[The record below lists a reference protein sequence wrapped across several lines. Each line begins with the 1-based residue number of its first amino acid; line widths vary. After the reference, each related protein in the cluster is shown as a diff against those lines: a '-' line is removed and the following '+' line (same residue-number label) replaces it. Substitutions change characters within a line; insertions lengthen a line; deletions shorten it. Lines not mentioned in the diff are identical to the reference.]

1 VFFFKNKRFHGKEGL
16 IYATANE
23 GGVKPG
29 QALRSGNRDIHQ
41 VFGVDFVTA
50 PETLDHTM
58 ENTRSRN
65 QPFRLTSRD
74 SAPSAHGRPEEL
86 PPQLTITF
94 HQMNEMK
101 RKLTGKVALITGA
114 SAGIGQACAR
124 ALAEEG
130 ANLVLTA
137 RRRDRLDALAK
148 ESAASG
154 VETAI
159 VTGDAR
165 EEETAR
171 QSCAAAKDKWGR
183 LDILISNT
191 GIGNYKNLV
200 DTSAEEYDEMMDT
213 NVRSTFLFARH
224 AVPLMLA
231 QKSGTIL
238 MISSMAGIY
247 GFGGEAVYCMTKFA
261 QVGFA
266 QALDKE
272 LRQSGIKVGAIC
284 PGGVK
289 TEFAL
294 GKGRTEQ
301 GVAQSEMLDAE
312 DVASAVLLACTQ
324 SPKSRII
331 EIQMRTMAEPLA

>member
-1 VFFFKNKRFHGKEGL
+1 MRVEDLN
-16 IYATANE
+16 
-23 GGVKPG
+23 
-29 QALRSGNRDIHQ
+29 S
-41 VFGVDFVTA
+41 
-50 PETLDHTM
+50 
-58 ENTRSRN
+58 S
-65 QPFRLTSRD
+65 
-74 SAPSAHGRPEEL
+74 PSTNPS
-86 PPQLTITF
+86 PF
-94 HQMNEMK
+94 HQMNETK

-124 ALAEEG
+124 ALAQEG

-137 RRRDRLDALAK
+137 RRRDRLDALAN
-148 ESAASG
+148 ESAGTG

-165 EEETAR
+165 EEGTAR

-183 LDILISNT
+183 LDILINNT
-191 GIGNYKNLV
+191 GVGNYKNLI
-200 DTSAEEYDEMMDT
+200 DTSAEDYDEMMDT
-213 NVRSTFLFARH
+213 NVRSTFLFTRH

-231 QKSGTIL
+231 QGSGTIL

-272 LRQSGIKVGAIC
+272 LRQSGIKVSAIC

-301 GVAQSEMLDAE
+301 SVAQSDMLDAE

-324 SPKSRII
+324 SPNSRII
-331 EIQMRTMAEPLA
+331 EIRMRTMAEALA